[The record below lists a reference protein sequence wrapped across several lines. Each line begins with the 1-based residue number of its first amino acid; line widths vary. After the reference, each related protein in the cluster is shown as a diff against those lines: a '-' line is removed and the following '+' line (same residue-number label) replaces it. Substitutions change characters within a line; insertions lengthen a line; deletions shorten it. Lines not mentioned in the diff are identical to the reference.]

1 MSANLKIAITREKP
15 DMLIHLGDIED
26 IVLEGC
32 TIWGSF
38 GVKEEKE

>member
-1 MSANLKIAITREKP
+1 MENCNISH
-15 DMLIHLGDIED
+15 DFGHLGDIED

-38 GVKEEKE
+38 GVKEENE